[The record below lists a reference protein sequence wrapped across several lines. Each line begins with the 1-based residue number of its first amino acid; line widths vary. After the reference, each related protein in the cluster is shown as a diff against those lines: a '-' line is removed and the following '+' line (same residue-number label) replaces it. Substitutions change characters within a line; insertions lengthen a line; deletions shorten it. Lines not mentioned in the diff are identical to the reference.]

1 MLYCFLR
8 EFHIT
13 LLFIQSMVF
22 ILTLLGV
29 FMYIFAV
36 AGTVMFSNKS
46 DRTDLEYKESFRY
59 ILSVRGEKLFCL
71 HFFFYVHTQPANLQ
85 KKQCGGVYF

>member
-1 MLYCFLR
+1 
-8 EFHIT
+8 
-13 LLFIQSMVF
+13 MVF

-59 ILSVRGEKLFCL
+59 INMIVFLVVTNFKL
-71 HFFFYVHTQPANLQ
+71 
-85 KKQCGGVYF
+85 

>member
-1 MLYCFLR
+1 MIYLLYSYAGVCHTS
-8 EFHIT
+8 EVSIG
-13 LLFIQSMVF
+13 LLNFPSFFIQRQSMVF

-36 AGTVMFSNKS
+36 AATVMFSNKS

-59 ILSVRGEKLFCL
+59 LNMIVFFGSNFKL
-71 HFFFYVHTQPANLQ
+71 
-85 KKQCGGVYF
+85 